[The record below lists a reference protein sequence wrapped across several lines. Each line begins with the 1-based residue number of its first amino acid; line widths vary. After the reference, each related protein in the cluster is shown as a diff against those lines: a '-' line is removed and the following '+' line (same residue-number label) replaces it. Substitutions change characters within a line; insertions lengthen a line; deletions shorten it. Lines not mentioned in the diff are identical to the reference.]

1 MGARPLQNGNQE
13 YTVNVTTASPN
24 MSLSRSLFVTLTLS
38 LYLSCSLDRSLFPA
52 FCSGSNT
59 ARKGWPRTEGLPRKM
74 HRVSRIRRTPSARPS
89 ASNPRPRQESCRSR
103 EKKQKCKKAFW
114 QARLLDTSKPCAPAK
129 VRCSESIESPR
140 WQRRCRYDSLVTGHN
155 LRDTYCAG

>member
-13 YTVNVTTASPN
+13 CTVGVTTASPN

-59 ARKGWPRTEGLPRKM
+59 ARKGWPRTEGLPHKLY
-74 HRVSRIRRTPSARPS
+74 RVSRIRRTPSARPS
-89 ASNPRPRQESCRSR
+89 ASHPRPRHESCRSR
-103 EKKQKCKKAFW
+103 EKKQKAFW
-114 QARLLDTSKPCAPAK
+114 QARLLDTRWSRAPAK
-129 VRCSESIESPR
+129 VRCAENIESPR